1 MADQK
6 TRKTTVGNID
16 EDVLR
21 FTVGKDPELDLEL
34 AEADCIGSAAH
45 ATMLAR
51 MRLPKR
57 LFSDAERRRIIRSL
71 VGVIRSIRSGRF
83 RISMDDQDVH
93 MAVERLL
100 TAELGEL
107 GRKIHTARSRN
118 DQVAVDLRL
127 YAKAQ
132 LLDLVDEA
140 LDLAD
145 ALLRM
150 ARRHQMVPM
159 VGRTHMQPAMPS
171 SVGLWASAFAEGILD
186 DVVLLVNA
194 YELNDQSPLGSAAS
208 YGVPLPIDRELTSA
222 LLGFSRPI
230 GNVLHANNAR
240 GKMESVI
247 LFACAQAMVTLSR
260 LSQDL
265 ILFSMPEFGYFSL
278 PAAYCTGSSIMP
290 QKKNPDVLELI
301 RAKTSAVTSGAFGVM
316 DMLRALPSGY
326 NRDLQAA
333 KEPFMEGIRTTR
345 ASLRILAKLVA
356 GIEVNRKALADA
368 FDPSVFAADRA
379 LELAASGMPFRDAY
393 RHVKEHLAELECT
406 QPLDAI
412 RRKRHLG
419 APAGLDLKDAA
430 GRIRAARAF
439 SRDERRAFH
448 RAVSRL
454 LGVAYPGTL

>member
-6 TRKTTVGNID
+6 TRQTTVGTID

-57 LFSDAERRRIIRSL
+57 LFTEAERKRIIRSL
-71 VGVIRSIRSGRF
+71 VGVIRSVRGGSF
-83 RISMDDQDVH
+83 RITMDDQDVH

-127 YAKAQ
+127 YAKVQ
-132 LLDLVDEA
+132 LLDLIDEA
-140 LDLAD
+140 VALAD
-145 ALLRM
+145 ALLRF
-150 ARRHQMVPM
+150 ARRHRMVPM

-171 SVGLWASAFAEGILD
+171 SVGLWSSAFAEGILD
-186 DVVLLVNA
+186 DIVLLVNA

-208 YGVPLPIDRELTSA
+208 YGVPLPIDRELTAS

-240 GKMESVI
+240 GKMESIV
-247 LFACAQAMVTLSR
+247 LFGCAQVMLTLSR

-290 QKKNPDVLELI
+290 QKRNPDVLELI
-301 RAKTSAVTSGAFGVM
+301 RAKTSAVSAGAFGVM
-316 DMLRALPSGY
+316 DMLKALPSGY

-333 KEPFMEGIRTTR
+333 KEPFVEGIRTTR
-345 ASLRILAKLVA
+345 ASVRILAKLVA
-356 GIEVNRKALADA
+356 GITVNRQALSDA
-368 FDPSVFAADRA
+368 FDPSVYAADRA
-379 LELAASGMPFRDAY
+379 LELAAAGMPFRDAY
-393 RHVKEHLAELECT
+393 RHVKEHLDELECA

-412 RRKRHLG
+412 RRKKHLG
-419 APAGLDLKDAA
+419 APAGLDLEDAA
-430 GRIRAARAF
+430 NRARAARAF
-439 SRDERRAFH
+439 TADERRSHH

-454 LGVAYPGTL
+454 LGVAYPASL